1 MRRVTVAATLLLS
14 LTALA
19 SRGLAQ
25 DARQRQAAADAYDR
39 GTAAYLEGAYEEAG
53 QWFETAHRMAP
64 AAPALMQA
72 IRAHEH
78 NDNHAR
84 AATLAF
90 ELSRAYSDDK
100 AAVDYATGVLSKQAG
115 NLLHVEVACDQ
126 DCKLDLDGKLQEFLS
141 FFTTPSTAHQ
151 LTATFES
158 GSKKATVQG
167 AAGETRTIEFEAPP
181 PPATPATIPLRDIE
195 SDSLADGSHAPL
207 QPLYT
212 WIGLGVTGALGIATI
227 ISGIDARAGVP
238 AYEKAAA
245 ASRDCMMTDDCASRQ
260 ATAKSLLKAGE
271 GRELRTN
278 VLIGATAFAAVGTGV
293 IALLLTDW
301 SGGDSGSAAG
311 TASAGARRASGSS
324 AWLELEPRPG
334 GVMSV
339 LKGRF

>member
-1 MRRVTVAATLLLS
+1 MRRVTVVAVLLLS
-14 LTALA
+14 LTALS

-25 DARQRQAAADAYDR
+25 DARQRQAAAEAYDR
-39 GTAAYLEGAYEEAG
+39 GTAAYLEGAYEEAA

-78 NDNHAR
+78 NENHAR
-84 AATLAF
+84 AATLAL
-90 ELSRAYSDDK
+90 ELSRAYRDDK
-100 AAVDYATGVLSKQAG
+100 AALDYASGIITKQAG
-115 NLLHVEVACDQ
+115 ALLHVEVACDQ
-126 DCKLDLDGKLQEFLS
+126 DCKLDIDGKLQEFLS

-167 AAGETRTIEFEAPP
+167 AAGETRSIEFEAPP
-181 PPATPATIPLRDIE
+181 PPTTPAAIPLRDIE
-195 SDSLADGSHAPL
+195 SDSAGDDSHAPL

-227 ISGIDARAGVP
+227 ISGVDARAGVP
-238 AYEKAAA
+238 EYIKAAT
-245 ASRDCMMTDDCASRQ
+245 ASTECMRGMQPADCAGLQ
-260 ATAKSLLKAGE
+260 ANARSLLKAGE

-278 VLIGATAFAAVGTGV
+278 VLIGVTAFAAVGTGV
-293 IALLLTDW
+293 VALFLTDW
-301 SGGDSGSAAG
+301 SGSDSGSDKNA
-311 TASAGARRASGSS
+311 TGSS
-324 AWLELEPRPG
+324 AWLEVQPQPG